1 MPQED
6 KFKREIDRIGLVLA
20 KLLDLLL
27 DKGRFSNEEVAHF
40 MQQCKTALNIDI
52 DEFLHM
58 DKEAGLDLLIKDHQ
72 FSNENLRN
80 FGHMLYDL
88 AHKTDDENQ
97 KELLLNK
104 ALHIYE
110 YLVNNSKGTL
120 YLDVLY
126 RMKELQ

>member
-27 DKGRFSNEEVAHF
+27 GNGRFSNEEVEHF
-40 MQQCKTALNIDI
+40 MMQCKTALNIDI
-52 DEFLHM
+52 ELFLNM
-58 DKEAGLDLLIKDHQ
+58 DQSVGIDFLIKDNK

-88 AHKTDDENQ
+88 AQKSTDVQLKVKLMDKAKDVYKYLTEN
-97 KELLLNK
+97 
-104 ALHIYE
+104 
-110 YLVNNSKGTL
+110 NNGTL

-126 RMKELQ
+126 RMKELN